1 MNIIYSFKDQLPY
14 LTTKERK
21 EQNATKKNNFVVT
34 YLIKNISYLSKQMRA
49 PKTKMQER
57 VIK

>member
-1 MNIIYSFKDQLPY
+1 MNITYSFKDQLPY
-14 LTTKERK
+14 LTTKESK

-34 YLIKNISYLSKQMRA
+34 YLIKNISYLSKQMRV
-49 PKTKMQER
+49 PKTKMQEL

>member
-1 MNIIYSFKDQLPY
+1 MNITYSFKDQLPY
-14 LTTKERK
+14 LTKKESK

-34 YLIKNISYLSKQMRA
+34 YLIKNISYLSKQMRV
-49 PKTKMQER
+49 PKTKMKEL

>member
-34 YLIKNISYLSKQMRA
+34 YLIKNISYLSKQMKV

>member
-49 PKTKMQER
+49 PKTKKQER